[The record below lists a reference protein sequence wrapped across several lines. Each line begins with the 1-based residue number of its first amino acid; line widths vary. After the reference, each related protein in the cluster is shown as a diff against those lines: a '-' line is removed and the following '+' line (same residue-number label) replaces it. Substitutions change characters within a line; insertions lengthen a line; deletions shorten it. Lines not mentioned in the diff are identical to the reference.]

1 MFSSQVNTDIYVQ
14 DIFFALCSVSVL
26 IAVVGLAFVDVGL
39 SRQKNVVDSVVQ
51 KLVAGCCCAGG
62 FLFIGFAVWNWQFNQ
77 AFGIKNPLGQS
88 ISDWWLAGPNVS
100 KLPQALDP
108 KIVPSA
114 DVLVTFIG
122 FFLVFGFL
130 YGAFFHSIANERM
143 RPLSLYIMS
152 FVVGLVVWP
161 FNAYLLWGSTSP
173 LTNGGVHDFVGA
185 FSVYIFVGAWA
196 VVMAMKLGPRIGVF
210 SEDPAGEHP
219 HPHNLSHVTLGVL
232 LFLAALPLLVLGC
245 GYIVPGT
252 GYFDISMASGGFGRV
267 FLNVLVSMIGGGVV
281 GALIAYR
288 RKEPLWALF
297 GPIAGYVAGT
307 SIFATV
313 APWKM
318 LLISLGGPIVCF
330 ATSRVVN
337 RLRIDEGKVI
347 PIALGPGIYGAIVGG
362 FVTWHIKTGGYLG
375 LTGKYGFQ
383 HASITPW
390 KQMLGVVVAIGIAVI
405 PAYIILTILQ
415 HTVGIRISERV
426 ERGGFDHEYW
436 PTTPE
441 HLRTPEIPDLPA
453 VPPYR
458 RVRLSDLP

>member
-152 FVVGLVVWP
+152 FVVGLVGLALQCVPPLGLDQSADERRRTRLRWCLQRL
-161 FNAYLLWGSTSP
+161 YLRRGMGRRDGDETRAPDRRLQRRPRRRASAPAQLVSRNLGRSVVP
-173 LTNGGVHDFVGA
+173 GGLASSRAWLRVH
-185 FSVYIFVGAWA
+185 
-196 VVMAMKLGPRIGVF
+196 R
-210 SEDPAGEHP
+210 
-219 HPHNLSHVTLGVL
+219 
-232 LFLAALPLLVLGC
+232 
-245 GYIVPGT
+245 PGT
-252 GYFDISMASGGFGRV
+252 GCSGHLDGKWRIGAHFA
-267 FLNVLVSMIGGGVV
+267 LNVLVSIIGGGVV

-297 GPIAGYVAGT
+297 GPITGYVAGT

-318 LLISLGGPIVCF
+318 LLISMGGPIVCF

-337 RLRIDEGKVI
+337 RL
-347 PIALGPGIYGAIVGG
+347 
-362 FVTWHIKTGGYLG
+362 FWC
-375 LTGKYGFQ
+375 
-383 HASITPW
+383 
-390 KQMLGVVVAIGIAVI
+390 
-405 PAYIILTILQ
+405 
-415 HTVGIRISERV
+415 
-426 ERGGFDHEYW
+426 
-436 PTTPE
+436 
-441 HLRTPEIPDLPA
+441 
-453 VPPYR
+453 
-458 RVRLSDLP
+458 